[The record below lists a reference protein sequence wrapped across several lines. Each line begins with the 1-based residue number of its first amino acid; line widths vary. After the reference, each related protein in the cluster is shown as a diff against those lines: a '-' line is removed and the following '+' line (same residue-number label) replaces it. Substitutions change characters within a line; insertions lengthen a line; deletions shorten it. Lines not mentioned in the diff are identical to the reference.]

1 MCVKNR
7 YKLLL
12 SYILSFTLFFAAPL
26 FGGNV
31 SSASDACSAASNAV
45 SMPEY
50 VYVCGAPIGM
60 RLKSDGLVV
69 TGYTAFLSE
78 NEEYVNPAKK
88 AGIMVGDR
96 IVSVNGTKI
105 KSAEDLAAE
114 LISSAGGECRALV
127 ERSGETKE
135 LVFYPEREIAS
146 SEYKIGVWIK
156 DCSAGIGTITFYDK
170 ESGFFGALG
179 HGINDSATHGLFPAS
194 GGSAFSA
201 VISGVRKGYSGI
213 PGELKGYFRDD
224 CGCLGSISVNGENG
238 VYGVLTDEA
247 CELFGGRKV
256 PVDRE
261 GVIHPGEA
269 TIISTVDGCN
279 AAEYKIEI
287 EHVDTEEKGNKGISL
302 RVTDSELIAKTGGI
316 VQGMSGSPI
325 IQDGYIVGAVTHVL
339 VNDSTRGY
347 GIVIGN
353 MLENINSSSGCA
365 YDRQMLMMYEMPD
378 GSKTTK
384 VSAA

>member
-114 LISSAGGECRALV
+114 LISSPAENA
-127 ERSGETKE
+127 ERWW
-135 LVFYPEREIAS
+135 REAEKQKS
-146 SEYKIGVWIK
+146 SCFIRSEKLLQANIK
-156 DCSAGIGTITFYDK
+156 
-170 ESGFFGALG
+170 
-179 HGINDSATHGLFPAS
+179 
-194 GGSAFSA
+194 
-201 VISGVRKGYSGI
+201 
-213 PGELKGYFRDD
+213 
-224 CGCLGSISVNGENG
+224 
-238 VYGVLTDEA
+238 
-247 CELFGGRKV
+247 
-256 PVDRE
+256 
-261 GVIHPGEA
+261 
-269 TIISTVDGCN
+269 
-279 AAEYKIEI
+279 
-287 EHVDTEEKGNKGISL
+287 
-302 RVTDSELIAKTGGI
+302 
-316 VQGMSGSPI
+316 
-325 IQDGYIVGAVTHVL
+325 
-339 VNDSTRGY
+339 
-347 GIVIGN
+347 
-353 MLENINSSSGCA
+353 
-365 YDRQMLMMYEMPD
+365 
-378 GSKTTK
+378 
-384 VSAA
+384 